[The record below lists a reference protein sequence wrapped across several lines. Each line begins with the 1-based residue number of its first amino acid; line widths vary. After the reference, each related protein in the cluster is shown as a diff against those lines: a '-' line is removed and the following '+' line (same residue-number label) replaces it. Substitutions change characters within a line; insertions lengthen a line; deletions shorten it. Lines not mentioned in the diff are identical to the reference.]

1 MQRAITG
8 TKTRRGLALI
18 GIGWS
23 QHLANAQTG
32 FIPATSGGLLNW
44 TNWMGFCIMT
54 TENFSQF
61 CLIGGQYDKEQGHL
75 FNDPDGS
82 IWFVFNFMGYTRDV
96 LISK

>member
-1 MQRAITG
+1 M
-8 TKTRRGLALI
+8 
-18 GIGWS
+18 S
-23 QHLANAQTG
+23 
-32 FIPATSGGLLNW
+32 
-44 TNWMGFCIMT
+44 

-61 CLIGGQYDKEQGHL
+61 CLIDGQYAKEQGHL